1 MLFLASDTHL
11 ITTGSRDF
19 CILQWLVE
27 GNLPP
32 FNEEE
37 EYQMGG
43 DTLQVSRHQNG
54 RGIPADESYYSD
66 YSNDRVVD
74 NNYDEN
80 KANGRTAEVWQSQ
93 SENNRHSDNGRST
106 TRKVPVDH
114 RRPSRKTYQQV
125 SSRDEP
131 RATEQ
136 SPQRNAFPQNKSQ
149 KGSYAQ
155 RFHKHKA
162 SHPQQEPEDLIEDS
176 DDDINDRQPPYR
188 QPGGGREQST
198 DQSPLPLRGVER
210 RRDRRP
216 MK

>member
-32 FNEEE
+32 FKEEE
-37 EYQMGG
+37 EYEIGR
-43 DTLQVSRHQNG
+43 DTLPVSRHPNG
-54 RGIPADESYYSD
+54 RGIQADDSYYSD
-66 YSNDRVVD
+66 YSSDRAVD
-74 NNYDEN
+74 NYES
-80 KANGRTAEVWQSQ
+80 KANGRTAEVWQRQ
-93 SENNRHSDNGRST
+93 SENMRHSDNGRLT

-114 RRPSRKTYQQV
+114 RRPSRRAYQQV

-136 SPQRNAFPQNKSQ
+136 SPQRNAFPQTKPQ

-155 RFHKHKA
+155 RYHQHKA
-162 SHPQQEPEDLIEDS
+162 SHPVQEPEDLIDDS
-176 DDDINDRQPPYR
+176 DDDINERQRPYR
-188 QPGGGREQST
+188 QLGGGREQST
-198 DQSPLPLRGVER
+198 DQSPFPLREVEQ

-216 MK
+216 MR